1 MAGLDIVLR
10 DKKGKIKQD
19 LHVYRDKKKGK
30 VVEIDTLKKK
40 EAKKKK

>member
-19 LHVYRDKKKGK
+19 YHIHRDKKKGK